1 MCLSSCAWCRVL
13 SAQCDDGH
21 CALFFVV
28 LMYIYIYDVPHAR
41 LVLVSRSRVINYHKL
56 GHLHLHL
63 PLCSCLWWKSLVM
76 DISAINDYIIY
87 IVIAFNFF

>member
-41 LVLVSRSRVINYHKL
+41 LVLVLVLSIIKL
-56 GHLHLHL
+56 GHLHL

>member
-28 LMYIYIYDVPHAR
+28 LMYIYIYMMFHMR
-41 LVLVSRSRVINYHKL
+41 VSFSFSCYQLSIIKL
-56 GHLHLHL
+56 GHLHL